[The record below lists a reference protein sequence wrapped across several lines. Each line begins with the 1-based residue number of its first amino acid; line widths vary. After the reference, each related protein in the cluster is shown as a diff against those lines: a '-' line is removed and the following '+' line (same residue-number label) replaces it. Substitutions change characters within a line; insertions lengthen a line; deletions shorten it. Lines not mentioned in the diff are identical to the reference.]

1 MVVTRFPPHKP
12 TRERKGSGKSHTI
25 PKETKRRVEKVYS
38 AMCQLSQRLTLQRK
52 NSGVDWRWFQLGLI
66 SQITRVR
73 VSPPPLIQEK
83 MKLDAIISETLVG
96 ALEALN
102 DLKVTKENIV
112 SFFQDKEGQY
122 VAIFYT

>member
-1 MVVTRFPPHKP
+1 MQKH
-12 TRERKGSGKSHTI
+12 
-25 PKETKRRVEKVYS
+25 
-38 AMCQLSQRLTLQRK
+38 
-52 NSGVDWRWFQLGLI
+52 SGVDWRWFQLGLI